1 MIAGCLDW
9 QAHGL
14 IRSPLLKNATEEYFS
29 DQDIFAQWL
38 GDCCDQDR
46 RFTGI
51 NGELYESYRAYVGA
65 RGERVQSQTWFG
77 LKLKKRGF
85 EKGKD
90 NKDNRIFK
98 GLRLRPTGWESEL

>member
-9 QAHGL
+9 QDHGL
-14 IRSPLLKNATEEYFS
+14 IRSALLKNATEE
-29 DQDIFAQWL
+29 
-38 GDCCDQDR
+38 
-46 RFTGI
+46 
-51 NGELYESYRAYVGA
+51 
-65 RGERVQSQTWFG
+65 SQTWFG

-98 GLRLRPTGWESEL
+98 GLRLRPTGWESDL